1 MFSVRV
7 VDDDQKGVSG
17 IRVTLE
23 FTDVTRGMSDEVYTD
38 NDGYAEFDG
47 YDDGEVV
54 VYVDGSN
61 AGAYR
66 YENGG
71 SITITR

>member
-23 FTDVTRGMSDEVYTD
+23 FTDVLRGMSGEVYTD
-38 NDGYAEFDG
+38 ADGYAEFGG

-61 AGAYR
+61 FGTYQ
-66 YENGG
+66 YEDGG
-71 SITITR
+71 SITVTR

>member
-23 FTDVTRGMSDEVYTD
+23 FTDVLRGMSSEVYTD
-38 NDGYAEFDG
+38 DDGYAEFDG

-54 VYVDGSN
+54 VYVDGSS
-61 AGAYR
+61 AGTYQ
-66 YENGG
+66 YEDGG
-71 SITITR
+71 SVTITR

>member
-23 FTDVTRGMSDEVYTD
+23 FTDVLRGMSSEVYTD
-38 NDGYAEFDG
+38 DDGYAEFDG
-47 YDDGEVV
+47 YDDGEGV
-54 VYVDGSN
+54 VYVDGSS
-61 AGAYR
+61 AGTYQ
-66 YENGG
+66 YEDGG
-71 SITITR
+71 SVTITR

>member
-23 FTDVTRGMSDEVYTD
+23 FTDVLRGMSSEVYTD
-38 NDGYAEFDG
+38 DDGYAEFDG
-47 YDDGEVV
+47 YADGEVV
-54 VYVDGSN
+54 VYVDGSS
-61 AGAYR
+61 AGTYQ
-66 YENGG
+66 YEDGG
-71 SITITR
+71 SVTITR